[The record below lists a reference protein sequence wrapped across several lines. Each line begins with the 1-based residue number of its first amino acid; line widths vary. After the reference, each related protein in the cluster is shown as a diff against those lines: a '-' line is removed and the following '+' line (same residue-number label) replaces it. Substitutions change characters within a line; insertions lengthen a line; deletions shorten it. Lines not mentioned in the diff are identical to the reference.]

1 MGGLRRLGPMKD
13 TAEATPGYTV
23 GVLPDPFVAR
33 TFIDP
38 AWAPQKRAMLG

>member
-1 MGGLRRLGPMKD
+1 MGGRRRLGPMKD
-13 TAEATPGYTV
+13 TAEATPAYTV

-38 AWAPQKRAMLG
+38 AWAPRKRGMLG